1 MSKARNIA
9 DLLDAN
15 GDVALGNLDNVPA
28 ADLVND
34 TSPQLGGALDTN
46 GNNIEFGDSTG
57 AEVNRLK
64 LGAGDD
70 LQLFHDGSNSYVK
83 DSGTGILYVQ
93 GSNGVQILG
102 QNSGETLAKFN
113 ENGSVE
119 LYYDNNAKK
128 LETTSSGI
136 EVTGDISLGTDKV
149 VKEKVRFTKSL
160 NNTSFTTIATVNG
173 TSLTSGVDLVLQGTG
188 SNGVVVNTTFHILV
202 NHAGDIYIESRNTFY
217 SPVSIKIVSNGNED
231 FAIEAKY
238 HGGSTPETITCV
250 LEAHNNET
258 IVEASSHSYTSTT
271 LEHYAEDGV
280 TQNFTGTS
288 SIGNYFKKDNTT
300 VGRITWDGNH
310 ALVGTVL
317 QVTRTNGNI
326 NSPNTSVTTSWV
338 EPTSSA
344 RTPITLKSTNPYL
357 KVTLIP
363 GAEMD
368 GSDDRL
374 FLRFDSSKNGGSYSK
389 FGREFFLGVK
399 DTGSIQGNS
408 GALIAYEQVTGSAGD
423 TFTFTFKHRAEIGGR
438 ASIEYGQN
446 FAPHTS
452 SNTYCYFII
461 EEIAS

>member
-34 TSPQLGGALDTN
+34 TSPQLGGDLASN
-46 GNNIEFGDSTG
+46 GNDINFGDGDKAQFG
-57 AEVNRLK
+57 ASN
-64 LGAGDD
+64 D
-70 LQLFHDGSNSYVK
+70 LQIYHDGNNSFIN
-83 DSGTGILYVQ
+83 DLSGTGDLYIR
-93 GSNGVQILG
+93 GSSRLLLQDDVGDSYVVGNKD
-102 QNSGETLAKFN
+102 A
-113 ENGSVE
+113 SVD
-119 LYYDNNAKK
+119 LYYDNAKK
-128 LETTSSGI
+128 LATTSTGI
-136 EVTGDISLGTDKV
+136 DVTGDISLGTNISAK
-149 VKEKVRFTKSL
+149 KQVRFNKSL
-160 NNTSFTTIATVNG
+160 NNSSFTTIATVNG

-258 IVEASSHSYTSTT
+258 IVQASSHSYTSTT